1 MRHVSLPRW
10 PPLDLSLQPLVARP
24 ADPAELKE
32 KSFVLKARNQSQ
44 RHPPPEM
51 VHPLKVG
58 WRQTT
63 ACILHLQA
71 NPPCWQSQ
79 SCDRRTLRQE
89 LRQAFHFRVSSHLE
103 EVKPTWTK
111 MARKIS
117 LSSIACAGPIRPSQ
131 MLQLQIRRN
140 RPNVL
145 PSASS
150 FRSVQIQRRTFRN
163 SKIRDLSFWGFLL
176 YASPFQLPWWGC
188 APHFV
193 ATN

>member
-1 MRHVSLPRW
+1 MLDRKTCDKFWIAPWRLVRHVSLPRW

-79 SCDRRTLRQE
+79 SWL
-89 LRQAFHFRVSSHLE
+89 
-103 EVKPTWTK
+103 PT
-111 MARKIS
+111 
-117 LSSIACAGPIRPSQ
+117 SI
-131 MLQLQIRRN
+131 L
-140 RPNVL
+140 
-145 PSASS
+145 SASS
-150 FRSVQIQRRTFRN
+150 CQEKEKESELSVSSR
-163 SKIRDLSFWGFLL
+163 
-176 YASPFQLPWWGC
+176 LPWLPTLVQELQC
-188 APHFV
+188 AEVRNWFSRKL
-193 ATN
+193 ALW